1 MGPPLWAQILT
12 LLQGALLVSVKTAL
26 LGKLC
31 SKTPR
36 YPHPLLLLT
45 LFPRKTRHSLA
56 VPHLGASF
64 WILVGLLEGGQWQNQ
79 GRYLTEVVS
88 QTALQKV
95 VKAPTG
101 EKGKRR

>member
-36 YPHPLLLLT
+36 YPSPSAASHPLPQKDKTQLGSPT
-45 LFPRKTRHSLA
+45 PR
-56 VPHLGASF
+56 G
-64 WILVGLLEGGQWQNQ
+64 
-79 GRYLTEVVS
+79 
-88 QTALQKV
+88 
-95 VKAPTG
+95 
-101 EKGKRR
+101 